1 MVNISEPPAEADDRA
16 VPGFWEGDLIIRKG
30 GKSQIATLVERTSR
44 FTMLVRIPYDR
55 CAEHAAALLAKK
67 WRRYPSLCATA

>member
-1 MVNISEPPAEADDRA
+1 MVNISERPAEADDRSA
-16 VPGFWEGDLIIRKG
+16 PGFWEGDLIIEKG

-55 CAEHAAALLAKK
+55 CGP
-67 WRRYPSLCATA
+67 RS